1 MICCSNDFSW
11 ITIIYILDFFMLTVI
26 IQIHRE
32 NTMAPRKS
40 STSRS
45 RSASKPKTA
54 AAKAAAKKKAAKS
67 RSSSRSR
74 STASRSRSTASRS
87 RSRSLS
93 SSGYGMYGTECG
105 PGFQR
110 SAITGTCTKIPC
122 FDTNGNMIPYA
133 TRNKYGECQLP
144 RCGKGTVLN
153 PETGRCIS
161 TSSDAGK
168 ILAFYRQQEMDDLRA
183 QRAAELAAVPKPSF
197 MQGSFSG
204 LFGSLFGSREASQ
217 SAHAAAQAAGSAARE
232 AELARH
238 MEARDR
244 RRAMADYAQA
254 RKDIARRP
262 YSGMF

>member
-1 MICCSNDFSW
+1 MICCSNGFSW
-11 ITIIYILDFFMLTVI
+11 ITIIYILDFFMLMVI

-32 NTMAPRKS
+32 TTMAPRKS
-40 STSRS
+40 TTSKSKS
-45 RSASKPKTA
+45 RSASKPKSA
-54 AAKAAAKKKAAKS
+54 AAKAAAKKKASKS

-74 STASRSRSTASRS
+74 STASRSRSASS
-87 RSRSLS
+87 G
-93 SSGYGMYGTECG
+93 GYGMYGTECG

-110 SAITGTCTKIPC
+110 SAITGACTKIPC

-168 ILAFYRQQEMDDLRA
+168 ILAFYRQQEMDELRA

-204 LFGSLFGSREASQ
+204 LFGSLFGSRQASQ
-217 SAHAAAQAAGSAARE
+217 DAHAAAQTAGAAARE

-238 MEARDR
+238 LEARDR
-244 RRAMADYAQA
+244 RRAMADYAMA